1 MVSGK
6 PPRRSKS
13 SNDPVTI
20 DLTADAVVGN
30 GPPQADTVSDSTTTA
45 GTQPDAT
52 VIDAASPEDQVTATP
67 DEPAPA
73 ERPSIEQPEEEAV
86 RAEAASEAEAAGA
99 PEPATPAAQPAARSG
114 PAMPALIAAGIFGG
128 LVALA
133 GAGSMQYAGYLPTVA
148 PETAAPADTS
158 GLTAEIEA
166 LKAQVAGLSSPGPA
180 TADPQLEQRLSALE
194 GTVAN
199 QTAAAPDTAAIDELR
214 QKLDAADQAIAALR
228 SEMTGNAG
236 AVGELE
242 TRLTERLA
250 EAEKKLEEPRTD
262 VEMAKAIALTTL
274 KAATERGGPF
284 MAELDALAGIS
295 PDDPV
300 VANLRAYAA
309 TGVASR
315 AELVRAFGDVA
326 DSVLAAIHQPDPN
339 EGVAQR
345 LLSSALSVVKVRP
358 VGNVEGATPE
368 AILAR
373 MEDKLQNGDLKGA
386 ALEWES
392 LPEAGKA
399 VSTDY
404 VAKLKTRIEI
414 EAQVGDALATVV
426 AGKKG

>member
-73 ERPSIEQPEEEAV
+73 ERPSIEQPEEEAEP
-86 RAEAASEAEAAGA
+86 AEAAREAEAARA
-99 PEPATPAAQPAARSG
+99 PEPATPAVQPAARSG

-166 LKAQVAGLSSPGPA
+166 LKAQVADLSSRGPA
-180 TADPQLEQRLSALE
+180 AADPQLEQRLSALE

-199 QTAAAPDTAAIDELR
+199 QAAATPDTTAIDELR
-214 QKLDAADQAIAALR
+214 QK
-228 SEMTGNAG
+228 
-236 AVGELE
+236 
-242 TRLTERLA
+242 
-250 EAEKKLEEPRTD
+250 
-262 VEMAKAIALTTL
+262 
-274 KAATERGGPF
+274 
-284 MAELDALAGIS
+284 LDALAGIS